1 MGRPTMNVYLVLL
14 RRMERSE
21 KRREPVSLEPTFIAS
36 LAESKNVQLLDLIV
50 CTGIVD
56 AALLC
61 RASDNSTIARLLDSL
76 EGWHTDT
83 LLASSHMRHESTVGG
98 GK

>member
-1 MGRPTMNVYLVLL
+1 MNVYLVLL

-21 KRREPVSLEPTFIAS
+21 KRREPASLEPTIIAS
-36 LAESKNVQLLDLIV
+36 LAESKSVQLLDFIV

-61 RASDNSTIARLLDSL
+61 RAPDNSTIARLLDSL
-76 EGWHTDT
+76 EGWYTDT
-83 LLASSHMRHESTVGG
+83 LLASSHMRCESAIG
-98 GK
+98 GKK

>member
-1 MGRPTMNVYLVLL
+1 VNVYLVLL

-21 KRREPVSLEPTFIAS
+21 KRREPVSLEPTIIAS
-36 LAESKNVQLLDLIV
+36 LAESKSVLLLDFIV

-61 RASDNSTIARLLDSL
+61 RASDNSSIARLLDSF
-76 EGWHTDT
+76 EGWHTDS
-83 LLASSHMRHESTVGG
+83 LLASSHMRYESAVGG
-98 GK
+98 EK

>member
-1 MGRPTMNVYLVLL
+1 MNVYLVLL

-21 KRREPVSLEPTFIAS
+21 KRREPIPLEPTIIAS
-36 LAESKNVQLLDLIV
+36 LAESNSVQLLDLIV

-56 AALLC
+56 GALLC

-83 LLASSHMRHESTVGG
+83 LLASSHMRYESAVGG

>member
-1 MGRPTMNVYLVLL
+1 MNVYLILL
-14 RRMERSE
+14 RRMDRIE
-21 KRREPVSLEPTFIAS
+21 KCRDPVSLEPTAIAS
-36 LAESKNVQLLDLIV
+36 LAELKSVQLLDIIV

-61 RASDNSTIARLLDSL
+61 RAADNSTIARLLESL

-83 LLASSHMRHESTVGG
+83 LLASSHVRYE
-98 GK
+98 

>member
-1 MGRPTMNVYLVLL
+1 MHVYLVLL

-21 KRREPVSLEPTFIAS
+21 KRRESVSLEPTTIAS
-36 LAESKNVQLLDLIV
+36 LAESKGVQLLDFIV

-61 RASDNSTIARLLDSL
+61 RASNNSTIARLLDSF

-83 LLASSHMRHESTVGG
+83 LLASSHMRYESAVDG

>member
-1 MGRPTMNVYLVLL
+1 VNVYLVLL

-21 KRREPVSLEPTFIAS
+21 KHREPASLEPTIVAS
-36 LAESKNVQLLDLIV
+36 LAESKSVQLLDFIV

-61 RASDNSTIARLLDSL
+61 RASDNSSIARLLDSF
-76 EGWHTDT
+76 EGWHTDS
-83 LLASSHMRHESTVGG
+83 LLASSHMRYESAVGG

>member
-1 MGRPTMNVYLVLL
+1 VNVYLVLL

-21 KRREPVSLEPTFIAS
+21 KRRKPASLEPTIVAS
-36 LAESKNVQLLDLIV
+36 LAESKSVQLLDFIV

-61 RASDNSTIARLLDSL
+61 RASDNSSIARLLDSF
-76 EGWHTDT
+76 EGWHTDS
-83 LLASSHMRHESTVGG
+83 LLASSHMRYESAVGG

>member
-1 MGRPTMNVYLVLL
+1 VNVYLVLL

-21 KRREPVSLEPTFIAS
+21 KRREPASLEPTIVAS
-36 LAESKNVQLLDLIV
+36 LAESKSVQLLDFIV

-61 RASDNSTIARLLDSL
+61 RASDNSSIARLLDSF
-76 EGWHTDT
+76 EGWHTDS
-83 LLASSHMRHESTVGG
+83 LLASSHMRYESAVGG

>member
-1 MGRPTMNVYLVLL
+1 VNVYLVLL

-21 KRREPVSLEPTFIAS
+21 KRREPVSLEPTIIAS
-36 LAESKNVQLLDLIV
+36 LAESKSVLLLDLIV

-61 RASDNSTIARLLDSL
+61 RASDNSSIARLLDSF
-76 EGWHTDT
+76 EGWHTDS
-83 LLASSHMRHESTVGG
+83 LLASSHMRYESAVGG
-98 GK
+98 EK

>member
-1 MGRPTMNVYLVLL
+1 MNVYLVFL

-21 KRREPVSLEPTFIAS
+21 KRREPVSLEPTIIAS
-36 LAESKNVQLLDLIV
+36 LAESKGVQLLDIIA
-50 CTGIVD
+50 CTGIID

-61 RASDNSTIARLLDSL
+61 RASDNSTIARLLDSF

-83 LLASSHMRHESTVGG
+83 LLASSHMRYESAVGG